1 MDQNTNF
8 LIPKHEKL
16 SESEVVQLLEKY
28 SLKDKSSLP
37 KIRQD
42 DAALAGLEVSVGDVI
57 VITRKSFAGDNKY
70 YRVVI
75 N

>member
-16 SESEVVQLLEKY
+16 SEKEVANILEKY

-37 KIRQD
+37 KIRLD
-42 DAALAGLEVSVGDVI
+42 DAAISQLEVTTGDVV
-57 VITRKSFAGDNKY
+57 VITRKSCAGESKY

>member
-16 SESEVVQLLEKY
+16 SEKEVAHILEKY
-28 SLKDKSSLP
+28 SLSDKSFLP
-37 KIRQD
+37 KIRID
-42 DAALAGLEVSVGDVI
+42 DAALSELEVSIGDVV
-57 VITRKSFAGDNKY
+57 VITRKSFAGESKY

>member
-8 LIPKHEKL
+8 LIPRHEKL
-16 SESEVVQLLEKY
+16 SEKEVVQILEKY

-37 KIRQD
+37 KIRID
-42 DAALAGLEVSVGDVI
+42 DAALTELEVSAGDVI
-57 VITRKSFAGDNKY
+57 VITRKSFAGESKY

>member
-16 SESEVVQLLEKY
+16 SEKEVANILEKY

-37 KIRQD
+37 KIRLD
-42 DAALAGLEVSVGDVI
+42 DAAISQLEVTTGDVV
-57 VITRKSFAGDNKY
+57 VITRKSFAGESKY